1 MMISEMGESQK
12 IPTEW
17 YVASGIIL
25 LHYIRREDTMERA
38 IQVIKMRGIRHNEQV
53 LPIKIGESGIQ
64 VVHPRLV
71 P

>member
-1 MMISEMGESQK
+1 MGETQK

-38 IQVIKMRGIRHNEQV
+38 IQVIKMRGIKHNEQI
-53 LPIKIGESGIQ
+53 LPIKINESGRQ
-64 VVHPRLV
+64 LMPPRFI